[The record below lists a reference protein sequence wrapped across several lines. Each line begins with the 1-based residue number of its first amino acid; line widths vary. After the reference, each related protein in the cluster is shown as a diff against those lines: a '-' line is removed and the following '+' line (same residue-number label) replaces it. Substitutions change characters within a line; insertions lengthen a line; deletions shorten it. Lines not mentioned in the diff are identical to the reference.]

1 MFRMKLKWRTNN
13 GRRGRGGKGPWA
25 KQTPPCSFHPPWG
38 IHRCLVHLVLA
49 CPVLLGSGLGLG
61 SCERRGSVFRE
72 KLDEYKLDIP
82 DNKHEFLCVILD
94 PTSEFNSNDEL

>member
-1 MFRMKLKWRTNN
+1 MKKLLGPNKLPLVFTPL
-13 GRRGRGGKGPWA
+13 GGYTAGW
-25 KQTPPCSFHPPWG
+25 CIWSW
-38 IHRCLVHLVLA
+38 
-49 CPVLLGSGLGLG
+49 PVLSFWGPGLGLG

>member
-1 MFRMKLKWRTNN
+1 MFRMKLKRRTNN

-25 KQTPPCSFHPPWG
+25 KQTPPIFHPPWG
-38 IHRCLVHLVLA
+38 IHRWLVHLVLA
-49 CPVLLGSGLGLG
+49 CPVLLGSGLVLG
-61 SCERRGSVFRE
+61 SCERRGSVFRV